1 MYVWRRRLF
10 SPTLGGARKDQRF
23 IHTAPRSE
31 PMPSAPPASLNAS
44 IAGDSPPNSLPA
56 SQLPSRCASPLR
68 TRLDQPHS
76 FAASLKTTGRQPTK
90 PSECPTHYYQLDTS
104 IASRSPPD
112 SLPASQRSSRCA
124 SPLRTRHNQTH
135 TFAASLKTSG
145 RRPDPPAECPAH
157 YYQIDLSTLRKNSAL
172 FGTEPKMPNSA
183 RSDGGESS
191 LNSGR
196 SSLNSARSSAR
207 AASEGATPRSASLL
221 GPDWDVGVRKHLFA
235 ATLSSSSRNL
245 DRSPA
250 PPCPVHC
257 YSGQGTP
264 YDRTPATFGKAR
276 TGRGLLAPIESSPL
290 PGPEFDRPQRRGT
303 YSCTFGSA
311 PRPEGA
317 LMLSRSG
324 LAASPSAPRALRA
337 PPGSAPRPTS
347 VYMRRKIEN
356 AATAAGSP
364 PVTSPAPPDSTRAAP
379 PAPLRRTRLAPV
391 KRLPEVAAEN
401 PTRSSPAEAAPKAQ
415 RVLFASSTRSFS
427 PPPFRPVAAAA

>member
-1 MYVWRRRLF
+1 
-10 SPTLGGARKDQRF
+10 
-23 IHTAPRSE
+23 
-31 PMPSAPPASLNAS
+31 MPSAPPASLNAS

-68 TRLDQPHS
+68 TRLDQPHT
-76 FAASLKTTGRQPTK
+76 FAASLNTTGRQPTK
-90 PSECPTHYYQLDTS
+90 PSECPTHYYQIDNS

-235 ATLSSSSRNL
+235 ATLSSSSRKL

-264 YDRTPATFGKAR
+264 RDRTPATFGKAP
-276 TGRGLLAPIESSPL
+276 TGRGLLGPLDSSPL
-290 PGPEFDRPQRRGT
+290 PGPEFDRWQRRGT
-303 YSCTFGSA
+303 FSCTFGSA
-311 PRPEGA
+311 PRPDGA
-317 LMLSRSG
+317 LVLTRSG
-324 LAASPSAPRALRA
+324 LAASPSAPLAPRA
-337 PPGSAPRPTS
+337 PPGSASRPTS
-347 VYMRRKIEN
+347 VYVRHKSVN
-356 AATAAGSP
+356 VTASVRLL
-364 PVTSPAPPDSTRAAP
+364 PVP
-379 PAPLRRTRLAPV
+379 PASPHARPPQVALA
-391 KRLPEVAAEN
+391 A
-401 PTRSSPAEAAPKAQ
+401 
-415 RVLFASSTRSFS
+415 
-427 PPPFRPVAAAA
+427 

>member
-1 MYVWRRRLF
+1 
-10 SPTLGGARKDQRF
+10 
-23 IHTAPRSE
+23 
-31 PMPSAPPASLNAS
+31 MPSAPPASLNAS

-90 PSECPTHYYQLDTS
+90 PSECPTHYYQIDTS

-264 YDRTPATFGKAR
+264 YDRTTATFGKA
-276 TGRGLLAPIESSPL
+276 
-290 PGPEFDRPQRRGT
+290 
-303 YSCTFGSA
+303 
-311 PRPEGA
+311 
-317 LMLSRSG
+317 
-324 LAASPSAPRALRA
+324 
-337 PPGSAPRPTS
+337 RPTS

-391 KRLPEVAAEN
+391 KRLPEVAAED
-401 PTRSSPAEAAPKAQ
+401 PTHSSPAEAAPKAQ

>member
-1 MYVWRRRLF
+1 
-10 SPTLGGARKDQRF
+10 
-23 IHTAPRSE
+23 
-31 PMPSAPPASLNAS
+31 MPSAPPASLNAS
-44 IAGDSPPNSLPA
+44 VAGDSPPNSLPA

-68 TRLDQPHS
+68 TRLDQPHT
-76 FAASLKTTGRQPTK
+76 FAASLNTTGRQPTK
-90 PSECPTHYYQLDTS
+90 PSECPTHYYQIDNS

-235 ATLSSSSRNL
+235 ATLSSSSRKL

-290 PGPEFDRPQRRGT
+290 PGPEFDKPQRRGT

-324 LAASPSAPRALRA
+324 LAASPSAARALCA
-337 PPGSAPRPTS
+337 PPGTAPRPTS

-356 AATAAGSP
+356 AATAAAGSP

-379 PAPLRRTRLAPV
+379 PAPLRRTRLAPPV
-391 KRLPEVAAEN
+391 KRLPEVAAED
-401 PTRSSPAEAAPKAQ
+401 PTRSPPAEAAPKAQ
-415 RVLFASSTRSFS
+415 RVLFASSTRAFS
-427 PPPFRPVAAAA
+427 PPPLRPVAAAA